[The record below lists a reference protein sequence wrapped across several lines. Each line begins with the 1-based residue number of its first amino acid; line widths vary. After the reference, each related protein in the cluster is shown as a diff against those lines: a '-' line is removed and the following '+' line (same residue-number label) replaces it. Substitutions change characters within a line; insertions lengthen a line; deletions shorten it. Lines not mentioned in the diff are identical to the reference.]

1 MARKKGKKKN
11 KLVGEI
17 LKQLIDESERW
28 GQKDYYTPL
37 KLEEIALEEA
47 KKIRADLL
55 SEKSNLEYE
64 MNMLGTDKREVLL
77 KTQKLGGYIARA
89 DKVIQEHEQKI
100 QSMVN
105 KNFGDKATLERAKKA
120 VKRGTKVSV
129 MIE

>member
-100 QSMVN
+100 
-105 KNFGDKATLERAKKA
+105 
-120 VKRGTKVSV
+120 
-129 MIE
+129 

>member
-17 LKQLIDESERW
+17 LKQLIDEAERW

-55 SEKSNLEYE
+55 SEKSNLDYE

-100 QSMVN
+100 QSIVN
-105 KNFGDKATLERAKKA
+105 KNFGDKATLERARKA
-120 VKRGTKVSV
+120 VKKGTKVSV